1 MPFRQNPKSDTNLDE
16 TPLREKL
23 SKMLYLIC
31 HHKEFNGHLM
41 KYFIDVILCLTFP
54 CLSNME
60 YHVLKLRME
69 SFEHIGML
77 WWVLQTLAIHILF
90 KFGIFQEIL
99 RD

>member
-16 TPLREKL
+16 TPLRKKL

-31 HHKEFNGHLM
+31 HHKEFNRHLM
-41 KYFIDVILCLTFP
+41 KYFIDAILCLTFP
-54 CLSNME
+54 CLSNRE

-90 KFGIFQEIL
+90 KFRIFREIS